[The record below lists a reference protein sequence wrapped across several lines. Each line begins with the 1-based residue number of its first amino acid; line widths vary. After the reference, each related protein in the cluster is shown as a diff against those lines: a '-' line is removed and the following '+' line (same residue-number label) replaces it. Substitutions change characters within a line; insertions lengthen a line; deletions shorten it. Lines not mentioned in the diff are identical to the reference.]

1 MSARGA
7 GQMSDCV
14 SSMYGLDLHQF
25 AMENVA
31 RCLGWVLTID
41 VVKEKV
47 LDFEH
52 RHHNAPNN

>member
-1 MSARGA
+1 
-7 GQMSDCV
+7 MSDCV

-31 RCLGWVLTID
+31 RCLGWVLTIY